1 MFKKFLAS
9 CVVVGLMVSPV
20 LANQNA
26 TKKAP
31 VKTEKKAP
39 VKKASSVKAPTKAAA
54 KAAKPKVEGC

>member
-9 CVVVGLMVSPV
+9 CVIVGLMVSPV
-20 LANQNA
+20 LANQNT

-39 VKKASSVKAPTKAAA
+39 AKKASAVKAPAKAAA

>member
-31 VKTEKKAP
+31 A
-39 VKKASSVKAPTKAAA
+39 KKASAVKAPTKAAA